1 MRICLISKLTLEA
14 LETCNEIR
22 KYLEERNVEVV
33 LEEETASALSLKGL
47 KAEKIIADFAI
58 VLGGDGMI
66 LKAAAKLRDIPLL
79 GINFGTMGF
88 LTEVLPENW
97 KKAIKKLL
105 DGEYTIDERK
115 KLDIFVDGKKV
126 AEALNEAVVITE
138 KPVKMLHLRLWLNA
152 HRLGDIRA
160 DGVIVS
166 TPTGSTAYSKSAGG
180 PVVHPRADVIVITP
194 ICPFN
199 SPFTSY
205 VAPDNM
211 EVKIEVVESKY
222 RAIVVVDGIEIQHT
236 SRMSV
241 KISDSRVR
249 FVRLLNVNS

>member
-1 MRICLISKLTLEA
+1 MRICLISKLSPEA
-14 LETCNEIR
+14 LKTCKKIKE
-22 KYLEERNVEVV
+22 YLEEHAVEVV
-33 LEEETASALSLKGL
+33 LEEETASALNAKGL
-47 KAEKIIADFAI
+47 KAKKITADFAI

-66 LKAAAKLRDIPLL
+66 LKAAAKLGNIPLL

-88 LTEVLPENW
+88 LTEVSPENW
-97 KKAIKKLL
+97 KEALEKLL
-105 DGEYTIDERK
+105 AGEYKIEERK
-115 KLDIFVDGKKV
+115 KLEILVDQKKV

-138 KPVKMLHLRLWLNA
+138 KPVKMLHLRLWLNTEK
-152 HRLGDIRA
+152 LGDIRA

-180 PVVHPRADVIVITP
+180 PVVHREAEVIVITP

-211 EVKIEVVESKY
+211 EVKIEVVESKD
-222 RAIVVVDGIEIQHT
+222 RAIIVVDGIEIQHADKMT
-236 SRMSV
+236 VRL
-241 KISDSRVR
+241 SDNRAR
-249 FVRLLNVNS
+249 FVRLWDADS